1 MKLITAIVKPFKL
14 DDVKDALKDAGVHGM
29 TVTEVQ
35 GFGRQAGH
43 TEVYRGAEY
52 TIDFVPK
59 VAHRGRSST
68 TATSTGVVDVIADAA
83 RTGKIGD
90 GKIWVTDVE
99 RVIRIRTGE
108 LDADAL

>member
-14 DDVKDALKDAGVHGM
+14 DDVKAALKDAGVTGM

-43 TEVYRGAEY
+43 TEIYRGAEY

-59 VAHRGRSST
+59 VRVEVLADD
-68 TATSTGVVDVIADAA
+68 ADVDRLIEALSAAA

-90 GKIWVTDVE
+90 GKIWVTPAE
-99 RVIRIRTGE
+99 RIVRIRTGD

>member
-14 DDVKDALKDAGVHGM
+14 DDVKTALKDAGVTGM

-35 GFGRQAGH
+35 GFGRQSGH

-59 VAHRGRSST
+59 VRIEVLADVTDAERVSE
-68 TATSTGVVDVIADAA
+68 VIADAA

-90 GKIWVTDVE
+90 GKIWITDVD
-99 RVIRIRTGE
+99 RVMRIRTGE
-108 LDADAL
+108 VDADAL

>member
-1 MKLITAIVKPFKL
+1 LKLITAIVKPFKL
-14 DDVKDALKDAGVHGM
+14 DDVKSALKDAGVTGM

-59 VAHRGRSST
+59 VRIELLTDEADVDRLIE
-68 TATSTGVVDVIADAA
+68 VVSEAA

-90 GKIWVTDVE
+90 GKIWVTQVD
-99 RVIRIRTGE
+99 RVVRIRTGE
-108 LDADAL
+108 IDADAL